1 MKQIALALV
10 LILVLAA
17 GCKKEPKAAILAEVN
32 GEVLELETFKA
43 SFGEGEWDAMDGP
56 SRRRYVEDWVNLTLL
71 AQAAEK
77 AGLDREPVIKERI
90 SYATKKVKANAL
102 IAEQLA
108 QMRISEDQL
117 FSYFRVH
124 QAEFRKPAVMYN
136 IQRIALPDKLTA
148 ENVLQQI
155 IQGMDFNVALR
166 RYSTENL
173 RESGGMLGF
182 VESTSADSVF
192 WLAARDLELNRPG
205 LLTKDDLWY
214 VFRYTATQESEKE
227 ASFEEHRAEIRRKI
241 LSEKQEEVY
250 RNLLREV
257 KARSNEIYYY

>member
-1 MKQIALALV
+1 MNKITLALI
-10 LILVLAA
+10 LILMLAFA
-17 GCKKEPKAAILAEVN
+17 CKKEPKGTILAEVN
-32 GEVLELETFKA
+32 GEVLQLEAFVSTL
-43 SFGEGEWDAMDGP
+43 GDGEWDSLDSAT
-56 SRRRYVEDWVNLTLL
+56 RRRYVEDWVNLTLL

-77 AGLDREPVIKERI
+77 AKLDQDPAIKERI
-90 SYATKKVKANAL
+90 SYASKKVKANAL
-102 IAEQLA
+102 IADHLA

-124 QAEFRKPAVMYN
+124 QAEFRKPALMYQ

-155 IQGMDFNVALR
+155 TQGMDFEAALR

-173 RESGGMLGF
+173 RQSGGNMGF
-182 VESTSADSVF
+182 VESTSQDSVF
-192 WLAARDLELNRPG
+192 WLAARNLELNHPG

-214 VFRYTATQESEKE
+214 VFRYTDTQESERD

-241 LSEKQEEVY
+241 LFEKQEEVY
-250 RNLLREV
+250 RNLLREI
-257 KARSNEIYYY
+257 KSQNNEIYYY